1 MPQAPDLARPA
12 WAQRSLGSPFDARQG
27 LGKLRGEKVGAGPPG
42 GSEEAVGAANRGQ
55 VPAWGEASSGLVR
68 PGA

>member
-1 MPQAPDLARPA
+1 MES
-12 WAQRSLGSPFDARQG
+12 WKSLDARQG

-42 GSEEAVGAANRGQ
+42 GSEEAVGAASHGQ
-55 VPAWGEASSGLVR
+55 VPAWGEASSGLAR